1 MRHVII
7 YFGKSSGEKLFA
19 RMLTLELEEA
29 GIRCGMS
36 SDISKIKDSLADK
49 TVFTVVSADALT
61 ENELAFIAQNA
72 VKGRVLL
79 YGKEDRVSELSYL
92 KRPFLTEEFVSLV
105 KSRLEGGRPV
115 SDRNTDNAQNSNS
128 ASLSYDETSET
139 FFFGNEEIKL
149 TARENM
155 LLLYLYQN
163 RGKAVSRLDAAK
175 QIFSLDGSTNAVD
188 VYISYLRKKID
199 CRFNVKTIYTVRN
212 SGYMLK

>member
-7 YFGKSSGEKLFA
+7 YFGKSSNEKLFA

-29 GIRCGMS
+29 GIMCGMS

-49 TVFTVVSADALT
+49 TVFTIVSSDALT
-61 ENELAFIAQNA
+61 ENERAFIAQNA

-105 KSRLEGGRPV
+105 KSRLEGGRSV
-115 SDRNTDNAQNSNS
+115 SDRNADNAQNSNS
-128 ASLSYDETSET
+128 AALSYDEASET

-155 LLLYLYQN
+155 LLLYLYKN
-163 RGKAVSRLDAAK
+163 KGKAVSRLDAAK

>member
-7 YFGKSSGEKLFA
+7 YFGKSSSERIFA

-36 SDISKIKDSLADK
+36 SDIAKIRDSLADK

-105 KSRLEGGRPV
+105 KSRLEGGRSV
-115 SDRNTDNAQNSNS
+115 SDRNTDNAQNGNS
-128 ASLSYDETSET
+128 ASLSYDEASET

-149 TARENM
+149 TARENT
-155 LLLYLYQN
+155 LLLYLYKN